1 MIYMYQYKNINQ
13 GQILKVSLDPTKGHE
28 QSGWRPAL
36 VVSNNE
42 FNKYNGGI
50 IKVVP
55 ITSNTKPFPL
65 HLPLPY
71 NLATS
76 GVVELEHERAL
87 DLGTRSYKFVETVSE
102 EFLEDVLDHI
112 RLTY

>member
-1 MIYMYQYKNINQ
+1 MYPYKNIKQ

-36 VVSNNE
+36 VVSNDD

-65 HLPLPY
+65 HLPLPLPH

-76 GVVELEHERAL
+76 GVVEIEHERAL

-102 EFLEDVLDHI
+102 EFLEDILGHI

>member
-1 MIYMYQYKNINQ
+1 MYKFKNIRQ

-36 VVSNNE
+36 VVSNDE

-65 HLPLPY
+65 HLPLPH
-71 NLATS
+71 NLEIS
-76 GVVELEHERAL
+76 GVVELEHERSL
-87 DLGTRSYKFVETVSE
+87 DLGTRSYKLVETVSE

>member
-1 MIYMYQYKNINQ
+1 MKNYKKIIQ
-13 GQILKVSLDPTKGHE
+13 GHILKVSLDTTEGHE
-28 QSGWRPAL
+28 QYGWRPAL
-36 VVSNNE
+36 VVSNDK
-42 FNKYNGGI
+42 FNRYNGGI

-65 HLPLPY
+65 HLPLPP
-71 NLATS
+71 NLSTS
-76 GVVELEHERAL
+76 GVVEIEHERAL
-87 DLGTRSYKFVETVSE
+87 DLGTRPYNFVETVSD